1 MVRGWTAA
9 ICIFSASTATAVEA
23 ASSIDIGAAAKSWA
37 PQFVLTGTKTEPT
50 YVEHIRLE
58 RDGALFVLQGGA
70 PAGMPSSREVVV
82 IDADGSLRHIECPAA
97 MRCDNTEPPSGFLA
111 SAAIVAAIGHGRLSG
126 FFQAFSYG
134 SYRLVC
140 VSAEKLGVREA
151 ILDPC
156 VEIRSGAVM
165 ALRHRMSGQFEGPS
179 LDPWSINIS
188 TRKSAA
194 AFSANQ

>member
-50 YVEHIRLE
+50 YIEHIRLE
-58 RDGALFVLQGGA
+58 RDGARFVLQGGA
-70 PAGMPSSREVVV
+70 PAGMPSSREVVL

-126 FFQAFSYG
+126 FFQAFPYG

-188 TRKSAA
+188 TRKSAS

>member
-1 MVRGWTAA
+1 VVKGWTVA
-9 ICIFSASTATAVEA
+9 ICIFGAAAATAVEA
-23 ASSIDIGAAAKSWA
+23 ASSVDIGAAAKSWA

-50 YVEHIRLE
+50 YIEHIRLE
-58 RDGALFVLQGGA
+58 RDGDLFVLQGGA
-70 PAGMPSSREVVV
+70 PAGMPSSREIVV
-82 IDADGSLRHIECPAA
+82 IAADGSLRHIECPAA

-111 SAAIVAAIGHGRLSG
+111 SAAIVAAISRGRLSG

-140 VSAEKLGVREA
+140 VSADKLGVREA

-165 ALRHRMSGQFEGPS
+165 ALRHRVSGKFEGPS
-179 LDPWSINIS
+179 LDPWSINLS
-188 TRKSAA
+188 TRNPVS
-194 AFSANQ
+194 AFSANH